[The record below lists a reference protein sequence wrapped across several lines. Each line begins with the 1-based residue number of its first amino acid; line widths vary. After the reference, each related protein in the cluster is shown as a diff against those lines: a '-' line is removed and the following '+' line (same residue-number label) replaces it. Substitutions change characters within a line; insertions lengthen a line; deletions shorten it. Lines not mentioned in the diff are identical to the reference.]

1 MQKIPLSRVKQK
13 QRASNNPI
21 NRYSPKKETIKM
33 LLAIEGLV
41 MCFVLLIVCVVGIAN
56 GPVGLVLLYEKDVQE
71 RVVELGLTTKKRIR
85 RNYVLASFAMFL
97 PLFILPP
104 LMVYGINGATGFWDG
119 FWQMSIIL
127 WIQGLFDRFFI
138 DWYWVGKT
146 KAWEIPGTED
156 LKPYI
161 PMKPML
167 VKWFSTIVLNPL
179 IAAIVAGI
187 MCLFLK

>member
-1 MQKIPLSRVKQK
+1 
-13 QRASNNPI
+13 
-21 NRYSPKKETIKM
+21 M
-33 LLAIEGLV
+33 LLIIEGLV

-56 GPVGLVLLYEKDVQE
+56 GPVGLVLLYEDDVQQ
-71 RVVELGLTTKKRIR
+71 RVVELGLSTKEKIQ
-85 RNYVLASFAMFL
+85 RNFILCSVALFL

-127 WIQGLFDRFFI
+127 WIQGLFDRIFI
-138 DWYWVGKT
+138 DWYWVEKT

-161 PMKPML
+161 PSKML
-167 VKWFSTIVLNPL
+167 VIKWISTIVMNPL

-187 MCLFLK
+187 LQLF